1 VALQRPVAT
10 TEYLFAAIAVVME
23 RIMIN
28 RIAIELRTK
37 LLFEESKTFVF
48 I

>member
-1 VALQRPVAT
+1 
-10 TEYLFAAIAVVME
+10 
-23 RIMIN
+23 MIN